1 MSPKESF
8 HSSALIG
15 VVVCG
20 TEHDRQFVSTA
31 YLQAIWEAGGI
42 PVVLPSCDMPDFA
55 KAAKKYL
62 RLCHGFLFCG
72 GGDIHPLL
80 MGEEPLPRL
89 GATDLSLDLFQLS
102 FIRRILH
109 HSDKPV
115 LGICRGMQVLNVA
128 LGGTIYQ
135 DLSYLPDSAADPE
148 TSLTC
153 PLIAHMQSSAL
164 RSDFAHSIQI
174 QPNSRLHDLLGP
186 SAFVNSFHHQAIHRL
201 APDVTACAH
210 APDGVI
216 EAIELQGMP
225 FVLGVQWHP
234 EAMAASSSKMSRIF
248 RAFCDAARGI

>member
-1 MSPKESF
+1 MARNTTFFSSP
-8 HSSALIG
+8 LIG

-20 TEHDRQFVSTA
+20 TDNNRQFVSTS
-31 YLQAIWEAGGI
+31 YLQAIWDAGGI
-42 PVVLPSCDMPDFA
+42 PVVLPACTMSDFQ
-55 KAAKKYL
+55 KTAKKYL
-62 RLCHGFLFCG
+62 RLCRGFLFCG

-174 QPNSRLHDLLGP
+174 QPNSYSL
-186 SAFVNSFHHQAIHRL
+186 
-201 APDVTACAH
+201 
-210 APDGVI
+210 
-216 EAIELQGMP
+216 
-225 FVLGVQWHP
+225 
-234 EAMAASSSKMSRIF
+234 
-248 RAFCDAARGI
+248 